1 MKRYLS
7 IPMLLLTLAVVVS
20 VASAAPLAAI
30 AVPNPGSASSVIVI
44 QNTNA
49 TNSAQWVLDFID
61 QNGNAVAGAQQTGT
75 LPAYV
80 ATAVNVSNITV
91 LGTGWNGSAIVS
103 SDQQVAAVGATTW
116 TGGTVGDGTTAGE
129 YLAFSGG
136 AASITFPYVF
146 NSNRVTWLTVQNT
159 GSSAATAYFTFIDRR
174 TGTQTGSRTSVSIPA
189 GAQRTYRMNDCSTGI
204 VPAGACTRPNTN
216 DEAQY
221 WKGAV
226 VVTST
231 NPVLAGVAVTHWPEW
246 SADYVSVSPAESANE
261 LIFPLF
267 FRVRTSGG
275 VFGETQPWHRYSDMT
290 IANPDL
296 TASVVITVEL
306 FNSSTGA
313 RDDWWTVSIPPGSAV
328 GINTRYAG
336 NGNPADW
343 ATRWP
348 VLLGANWIGTAVV
361 TAQPGRQVQGVNF
374 NFWPQSSQNYVGGY
388 NAVIRDA
395 GAQRLFF
402 PVAYRSGGST
412 IPLYSHIQ
420 VQNTA
425 NAPTTIDV
433 YFFNRNQANGGI
445 GNAFYALTTG
455 LVIQPNSSIILNT
468 KYNSTGVPNN
478 WFTGLGTS
486 FNGSVV
492 VISRN
497 NPITGIVYNL
507 NHNPRRA
514 SSYNGLPLD

>member
-30 AVPNPGSASSVIVI
+30 AVPNPGSASSVIII

-61 QNGNAVAGAQQTGT
+61 QNGNAVAGAQQSGT

-116 TGGTVGDGTTAGE
+116 TGGTAGDGTTAGE
-129 YLAFSGG
+129 YLAFSEG

-159 GSSAATAYFTFIDRR
+159 GSSAATAYFTFVDRR
-174 TGTQTGSRTSVSIPA
+174 TGTQTGSTTSVSIPA

-204 VPAGACTRPNTN
+204 VPTGACTRPTTN

-226 VVTST
+226 MVTST
-231 NPVLAGVAVTHWPEW
+231 NPVLAGVAVTHWTLW
-246 SADYVSVSPAESANE
+246 SADYTSVSPAESANE

-267 FRVRTSGG
+267 YRVRTSGG
-275 VFGETQPWHRYSDMT
+275 VFGETQPWHRYSDLNV
-290 IANPDL
+290 ANPDL
-296 TASVVITVEL
+296 TSSVVVTVSL
-306 FNSSTGA
+306 YKVDGTLSDQWQTTIPAGGSMAVNTQFGGTGA
-313 RDDWWTVSIPPGSAV
+313 PSDWQ
-328 GINTRYAG
+328 
-336 NGNPADW
+336 
-343 ATRWP
+343 TRWP
-348 VLLGANWIGTAVV
+348 TTLGANWVGAAIV
-361 TAQPGRQVQGVNF
+361 TAEPGREIQGVCF
-374 NFWPQSSQNYVGGY
+374 NFWPQGGGY
-388 NAVIRDA
+388 NGAYNAVTRASGQD
-395 GAQRLFF
+395 RLFF
-402 PVAYRSGGST
+402 PVAHRSGGST
-412 IPLYSHIQ
+412 VPFYSQIQ
-420 VQNTA
+420 VQNVADTDA
-425 NAPTTIDV
+425 TVDI
-433 YFFNRNQANGGI
+433 YFFNRDQSNGGI
-445 GNAFYALTTG
+445 ANAFQSITG
-455 LVIQPNSSIILNT
+455 VTVPANSSISVNT
-468 KYNSTGVPNN
+468 KYNSTGLPNN
-478 WFTGLGTS
+478 WFNGLGTS

-492 VISRN
+492 VISRD
-497 NPITGIVYNL
+497 NPITGIIYNL
-507 NHNPRRA
+507 SQSPVRV